1 MQHTI
6 SSPISM
12 SGIGLHS
19 GKPVEMTIMP
29 ADADSGIVFRRVDM
43 DADKN
48 EIPARFDSVK
58 DTKLCTLIANDH
70 DAKVGTIEHLMAA
83 LRGCGVDNAIINI
96 NAPEVPVMDGS
107 SKPFVDAIVATG
119 LKAQDA
125 PRRAIKILKE
135 FTVQDGDKFVT
146 LSPSNVPVFK
156 MRIQFDHKDIQTQ
169 DYALRLVNGNFKH
182 DVADCRTFGFERDV
196 AAMRAA
202 GLAKGGSFENAII
215 LSDDGVMNP
224 EGLRCTDEFVRHK
237 ILDAVGD
244 LYLAGGPILG
254 EYRGHKA
261 GHALNNAIL
270 HALFADASRYE
281 MVDLMEDI
289 DESEQVIIR
298 PSNTRHLAV

>member
-1 MQHTI
+1 MQHTLLT
-6 SSPISM
+6 PISM

-19 GKPVEMTIMP
+19 GLPVEMKILSAP
-29 ADADSGIVFRRVDM
+29 ADHGIVFRRVDLPRNQ
-43 DADKN
+43 N
-48 EIPARFDSVK
+48 EIPATYGYVV
-58 DTKLCTLIANDH
+58 DTRLCTMIANDH
-70 DAKVGTIEHLMAA
+70 GAKVGTIEHLMAA
-83 LRGCGVDNAIINI
+83 LRGCGVDNAIIDI
-96 NAPEVPVMDGS
+96 NASEVPVMDGS
-107 SKPFVDAIVATG
+107 SKPFVDAIVAAG
-119 LKAQDA
+119 LKSQNA

-169 DYALRLVNGNFKH
+169 DYTLRLVNGNFKH

-202 GLAKGGSFENAII
+202 GLAKGGNFENAII

-224 EGLRCTDEFVRHK
+224 EGLRCSDEFVRHK

-254 EYRGHKA
+254 EYRGYKA
-261 GHALNNAIL
+261 GHALNNNIL
-270 HALFADASRYE
+270 HALFADISKWEA
-281 MVDLMEDI
+281 VDLLEDI
-289 DESEQVIIR
+289 DESEQVITR
-298 PSNTRHLAV
+298 PSHGVRLGV